1 MNRPQRRLRNQMA
14 IQPIDLQ
21 TMYAQMATVAQT
33 VARAQE
39 GPALTE
45 AMQQQNVVQKNKE
58 LAEKV
63 QRSADNESKSSAIKD
78 EGQSGSQ
85 GGIAD
90 GKKPKKKHT
99 EEDQEDKAADE
110 GFRESYL
117 GQHINIT
124 R

>member
-1 MNRPQRRLRNQMA
+1 MA

-33 VARAQE
+33 VAHAQE
-39 GPALTE
+39 GPALSE
-45 AMQQQNVVQKNKE
+45 AMQQQNIVQKNKE
-58 LAEKV
+58 LAKKV
-63 QRSADNESKSSAIKD
+63 QRSADNESKSSTIKD
-78 EGQSGSQ
+78 EGQSGTQNSS
-85 GGIAD
+85 AD
-90 GKKPKKKHT
+90 GKTQKKET
-99 EEDQEDKAADE
+99 EEEQEDKAADE

>member
-1 MNRPQRRLRNQMA
+1 MA

-33 VARAQE
+33 VAHAQE

-45 AMQQQNVVQKNKE
+45 AMQQQNIVQKNKE

-63 QRSADNESKSSAIKD
+63 QRSADNEAKSSAIKD
-78 EGQSGSQ
+78 EGRSGSP

-90 GKKPKKKHT
+90 GKKQKKQT
-99 EEDQEDKAADE
+99 DEEQEDKAADE

>member
-1 MNRPQRRLRNQMA
+1 
-14 IQPIDLQ
+14 
-21 TMYAQMATVAQT
+21 MYAQMATVAQT
-33 VARAQE
+33 VAHAQE

-45 AMQQQNVVQKNKE
+45 AMQQQNIVKKNKE

-63 QRSADNESKSSAIKD
+63 QRSADNEAKSSAIKD
-78 EGQSGSQ
+78 EGQSGTQ
-85 GGIAD
+85 GGAAD
-90 GKKPKKKHT
+90 GKTQKKKQT
-99 EEDQEDKAADE
+99 EEEQEDKAADE